1 MQYMEAICKHD
12 CGAAGGASGDVA
24 PRVIAAGADLP
35 GLVGAGGAGAVET
48 DQFVRPAGAVEILL
62 LRAGA
67 VQWPLPE
74 LTLLCSPPLMTAS
87 TDRLMVWNSS
97 SLSGPS

>member
-62 LRAGA
+62 LRDGA
-67 VQWPLPE
+67 VQRSLPE
-74 LTLLCSPPLMTAS
+74 LTLLCSPPPG
-87 TDRLMVWNSS
+87 DRLYRPPHGVELIFSQ
-97 SLSGPS
+97 